1 MVTLAP
7 PAARGPVVTRS
18 MPLGRRLS
26 RIAFYLFVAFLLVPI
41 AFVFYW
47 MVNTSLKPDVLG
59 NQYPPIYLPTQ
70 PTLANYVAVFQ
81 QNPFA
86 KFALNSFVVGL
97 GSTVL
102 ALVFGLPAA
111 YAIAKYKQQ
120 RLAVAILVARMTPG
134 ISYLVPW
141 FMLFTQI
148 GWIDTYRGLILTHL
162 IVSLPIVVWIMVGF
176 FEDLPEEVE
185 EAALIDGA
193 SKVQSFWL
201 VALPL
206 TLPGTVAT
214 AILAF
219 IFSWNNFVFSL
230 ILSGPETKPLPVA
243 VFNFMTYGSINWG
256 GLAAAATLIT
266 LPVLLMTLLVQKHIV
281 KGLTFGA
288 VKG

>member
-1 MVTLAP
+1 MVTVASP
-7 PAARGPVVTRS
+7 VPRRPIARPI
-18 MPLGRRLS
+18 PLGRRLS
-26 RIAFYLFVAFLLVPI
+26 RLTFYLFVGFLLIPI
-41 AFVFYW
+41 GFVFYW
-47 MVNTSLKPDVLG
+47 MVNTSLKPDVLS
-59 NQYPPIYLPTQ
+59 NQYPPIYIPTQ

-81 QNPFA
+81 QDPFA
-86 KFALNSFVVGL
+86 KCAFNSFVVGL
-97 GSTVL
+97 GSTIL
-102 ALVFGLPAA
+102 ALVLGLSAA
-111 YAIAKYKQQ
+111 YAIANFKQQ

-141 FMLFTQI
+141 FILFTQI

>member
-1 MVTLAP
+1 MVSVAP
-7 PAARGPVVTRS
+7 PIARGPVAARPMS
-18 MPLGRRLS
+18 LRRRLS

-86 KFALNSFVVGL
+86 KFAFNSFVVGL
-97 GSTVL
+97 GSTIL
-102 ALVFGLPAA
+102 ALVLGLPAA

-141 FMLFTQI
+141 FILFTQI
-148 GWIDTYRGLILTHL
+148 GWIDTYHALILTHL

-266 LPVLLMTLLVQKHIV
+266 LPVLVMTLLVQKHIV